1 MQALRPATLL
11 KIDSNTGIFLWYL
24 RTFKEHIF
32 YRTPPVAASE
42 NNEQQQLSEGFA
54 NSCYKI
60 VSIILLQEPINDFAV
75 CKHWNGTVL
84 LVEDVTSSHGFG
96 N

>member
-60 VSIILLQEPINDFAV
+60 VSPILLQELINDFDV
-75 CKHWNGTVL
+75 YKHCSKHFVF
-84 LVEDVTSSHGFG
+84 VEDVTSSHDFG

>member
-1 MQALRPATLL
+1 MQTLKPATLL
-11 KIDSNTGIFLWYL
+11 KTDSNTGIFLWYL

-54 NSCYKI
+54 NKWYKI
-60 VSIILLQEPINDFAV
+60 ASSNLLQLMILPFASTAV
-75 CKHWNGTVL
+75 EHL
-84 LVEDVTSSHGFG
+84 LFEDVTNSHSFG

>member
-1 MQALRPATLL
+1 MQAQRPATLL
-11 KIDSNTGIFLWYL
+11 KTDSNTGIFLWYL

-60 VSIILLQEPINDFAV
+60 VSPVLLQELINDFAV
-75 CKHWNGTVL
+75 ASTVVEHL
-84 LVEDVTSSHGFG
+84 LFEVVTNSHSFG